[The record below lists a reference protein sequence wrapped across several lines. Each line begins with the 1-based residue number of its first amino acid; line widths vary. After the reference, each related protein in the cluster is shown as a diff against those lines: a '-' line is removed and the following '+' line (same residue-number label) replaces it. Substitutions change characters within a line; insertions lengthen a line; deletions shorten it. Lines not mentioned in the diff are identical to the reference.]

1 MNLLTCFE
9 AYEIDSIHL
18 KYSKDNGVSWL
29 PIVTSSL
36 LNDEAWEHTNDA
48 ICDFLQTQD
57 LESTSFLVG
66 ILTPDYDCDLIRMEG
81 EQTRSLNIAECM
93 PSQTPEPA

>member
-29 PIVTSSL
+29 PIVSSSL

-48 ICDFLQTQD
+48 VCDFLKTQE
-57 LESTSFLVG
+57 LEGTDFLVG
-66 ILTPDYDCDLIRMEG
+66 ILTPDYERECVLLEG
-81 EQTRSLNIAECM
+81 EQTRSINLQS
-93 PSQTPEPA
+93 PQPV

>member
-18 KYSKDNGVSWL
+18 KYQPEGSGMSWL

-48 ICDFLQTQD
+48 ICDFLLEQD
-57 LESTSFLVG
+57 LEGTDFLVG
-66 ILTPDYDCDLIRMEG
+66 ILTPDYERECVLLEG
-81 EQTRSLNIAECM
+81 EQTRSINLQS
-93 PSQTPEPA
+93 PQPA